1 MIGSSTRCLGKNPR
15 LGNSALWRYILPE
28 TLKSFLIASGNVKG
42 ESLDKGEFFADKLE
56 YTLASKILDFSMFG
70 DNQVNLKL
78 KR

>member
-1 MIGSSTRCLGKNPR
+1 M
-15 LGNSALWRYILPE
+15 
-28 TLKSFLIASGNVKG
+28 IASGNVKG
-42 ESLDKGEFFADKLE
+42 ESIDKGEFFADKLE